1 MRLGPMPV
9 GGKGSIDAPRP
20 RRQPEEVAREKLMKT
35 QLFLVCAALA
45 LGSGCATYTGG
56 TADEDGVVYGADHYG
71 YNHMDARA
79 MPVWKQPSPSGHEL
93 PDTRPEF
100 NFYRY

>member
-1 MRLGPMPV
+1 
-9 GGKGSIDAPRP
+9 
-20 RRQPEEVAREKLMKT
+20 MKT
-35 QLFLVCAALA
+35 LLFLGCAALA
-45 LGSGCATYTGG
+45 LGSGCATYSGG
-56 TADEDGVVYGADHYG
+56 TADEDGVVYGSSYYSDPRYPHRDHMG
-71 YNHMDARA
+71 TRA